1 MVPRLQQPM
10 AIFYTVSIMADYYVK
25 TALFFFIY
33 SSDFGCTI
41 GSDVYAQTIFVL
53 SQQFVESL
61 TVGKQCIPLIITGNM
76 VKCSF

>member
-10 AIFYTVSIMADYYVK
+10 GILYTVSIMADYYVK
-25 TALFFFIY
+25 TALFFCIY

-41 GSDVYAQTIFVL
+41 VRCLCQTIFVL

-61 TVGKQCIPLIITGNM
+61 TVGKQFMPLTIIGNM

>member
-41 GSDVYAQTIFVL
+41 GSDVYARL
-53 SQQFVESL
+53 SLFSHSNLLNLSL
-61 TVGKQCIPLIITGNM
+61 LANSVYH
-76 VKCSF
+76 